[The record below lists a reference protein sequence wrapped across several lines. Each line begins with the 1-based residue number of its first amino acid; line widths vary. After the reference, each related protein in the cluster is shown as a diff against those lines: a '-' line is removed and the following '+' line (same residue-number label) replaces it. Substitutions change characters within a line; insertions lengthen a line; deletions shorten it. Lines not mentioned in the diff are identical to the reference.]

1 MRKILFRGKDV
12 ETGEWRMGSYYF
24 GSMYYELLD
33 DKKYY
38 IADDNASLYYEVI
51 PETVGQYTGI
61 DDKNG
66 SKIFKGD
73 IISFSG
79 CDYDGEEYMR
89 YKATGFVEFANG
101 AFCIKDDDMW
111 YEANFFEDCEV
122 VGNIHDNPEL
132 LEV

>member
-1 MRKILFRGKDV
+1 
-12 ETGEWRMGSYYF
+12 
-24 GSMYYELLD
+24 
-33 DKKYY
+33 
-38 IADDNASLYYEVI
+38 
-51 PETVGQYTGI
+51 
-61 DDKNG
+61 
-66 SKIFKGD
+66 
-73 IISFSG
+73 
-79 CDYDGEEYMR
+79 MR